1 MAHKNQEQLILEI
14 KEATERVR
22 VGALY
27 FHYKHPEELYIVESV
42 GFFEETEEI
51 CVGYRALYGKGILWV
66 RKMENFLEEVKVAGK
81 KVRRFKM
88 VR

>member
-1 MAHKNQEQLILEI
+1 MGHKSQEDIQ
-14 KEATERVR
+14 KEVDKARKKIV
-22 VGALY
+22 VGGLY
-27 FHYKHPEELYIVESV
+27 HHYKNPEHLYVVEFV
-42 GFFEETEEI
+42 GCLESTEEI